1 VLRSTLNANPNTE
14 QLLEAMISNLQMQI
28 DLLNQQL
35 SIIKKIKDP
44 KSEKI

>member
-1 VLRSTLNANPNTE
+1 
-14 QLLEAMISNLQMQI
+14 MISNLQMQI